1 MQDASGIGGTAKSKI
16 HSLVNIYFDGC
27 GLQFFI
33 YISSC
38 TMSNIQ
44 DLLQLRINEK
54 HHYHYKPSNV
64 VQQKKHSYPICRQF
78 CHLIVIYLNQSHSVH
93 S

>member
-1 MQDASGIGGTAKSKI
+1 LADASGIGGTAKSKI
-16 HSLVNIYFDGC
+16 HSSVNIYFDGC
-27 GLQFFI
+27 GFQFFL
-33 YISSC
+33 YISFC

-64 VQQKKHSYPICRQF
+64 VQQKNT
-78 CHLIVIYLNQSHSVH
+78 LIPFAVNFVI
-93 S
+93 